1 MAARASWWRSRP
13 WASSLTSLRMAE
25 SREPAFLIAAGGTA
39 GHVLPALAV
48 ADALRERGARVTFAG
63 SPDRAEARLVPQA
76 GYELDT
82 FRVSGLPRR
91 PGLKQAR
98 AALHDLAAPAAC
110 DRIRRRLNPDAVLGG
125 GGYVAGPMVVAAARR
140 RIPAALTEADAELG
154 LANRL
159 AAPFAKRVF
168 LSYPIPGRKPPKYV
182 VTGRPIPDNARRVPL
197 DEARAQLGLPA
208 EGPVLL
214 VAGARA
220 GARALNEFAVETFGT
235 SGPAVLHVS
244 GERDFD
250 RLRPRVSRPDYVLLP
265 VLDGLGAAY
274 GAADLALMRSGS
286 TVWELAA
293 AGLPAVLVPY
303 PFATADHQTKNARY
317 FESAGGAIVIPE
329 SELGRVPETARSL
342 LDDPDRLG
350 KMSAAM
356 LSVARPDAAEQIAE
370 ELRALAAARG

>member
-1 MAARASWWRSRP
+1 MPERNA
-13 WASSLTSLRMAE
+13 
-25 SREPAFLIAAGGTA
+25 PACLIAAGGTA

-48 ADALRERGARVTFAG
+48 GQALRDRGARVTFAG
-63 SPDRAEARLVPQA
+63 SPRRAEARLVPEA
-76 GYELDT
+76 GFELDT

-91 PGLKQAR
+91 PGLAQAH
-98 AALHDLAAPAAC
+98 ALLHALAAPAAC
-110 DRIRRRLNPDAVLGG
+110 DRILRRRRPDVVLGAG
-125 GGYVAGPMVVAAARR
+125 SFVGGPMVLAAARR
-140 RIPAALTEADAELG
+140 RIPTALTEADAHLG

-168 LSYPIPGRKPPKYV
+168 LSFPIEGYDPPKYEV
-182 VTGRPIPDNARRVPL
+182 VGRALPAQARPL
-197 DEARAQLGLPA
+197 PRAEARAQLGLPA
-208 EGPVLL
+208 DGAVLL

-220 GARALNEFAVETFGT
+220 GARSLNELAVEAFGD

-244 GERDFD
+244 GERDYD
-250 RLRPRVSRPDYVLLP
+250 ALRSRVSRPDYVLVP

-317 FESAGGAIVIPE
+317 FEAAGGAVVVPE
-329 SELGRVPETARSL
+329 PELGRVAELVRSL
-342 LDDPDRLG
+342 LDDPARLAEMG
-350 KMSAAM
+350 AAM
-356 LSVARPDAAEQIAE
+356 KRVAKPDAAERIAE
-370 ELRALAAARG
+370 ELRALAAVRG